1 MSELASSSGE
11 PVVQLHELLEKYRY
25 FNVEVD
31 WWDWQYEDFTEQ
43 MGAIGITVDKI
54 NFSGFY
60 SQGDGACFT
69 GHIYRTEMK
78 QFMEAHNLAE
88 RYLAAFFF
96 ASRDELQVN
105 IVSNSHHYCHENTV
119 NVNVDDEYLDY
130 SDFEDNDPRGTI
142 YQAMRTAYYKDAL
155 EFEEEVQKICR
166 GYMTQLYRSL
176 RDEYEY
182 LISDECV
189 LEAIEANNLIEE
201 K

>member
-105 IVSNSHHYCHENTV
+105 IVSNSHHHCHENTV

-155 EFEEEVQKICR
+155 EFEEEVQEICR
-166 GYMTQLYRSL
+166 SYMKQLYIAL

-182 LISDECV
+182 LTSDECV
-189 LEAIEANNLIEE
+189 LEAIKLNNLIEE